1 MRPRAG
7 GAETMRLLVY
17 GDYSYHLEDG
27 ELSAEVSFALFA
39 ARLARECERL
49 VLVGRMSPSPEL
61 TPYRCGSEAEFV
73 PLPYYESLASPTA
86 VVRAAAGSLRSF
98 WRALR
103 EVEVVWL
110 LGPHPLAVAFALLAA
125 LRRRRVVLGVRQDL
139 PAYVRNRHP
148 GRRLMSAAALA
159 LEASFRLLSRSF
171 GVIVVG
177 PELARRYRGA
187 RSLLEI
193 SVSLVDVEDVVP
205 PELAAARS
213 YDGEL
218 RLISVGRLDPE
229 KNPLLIADVFR
240 RLVDGGPAW
249 HLLVCGD
256 GSLREA
262 LGDRLRELGVAERA
276 ELLGHVPYGARLVE
290 LYQGSH
296 VLLHTSWTEGL
307 PQVLIEAFAAGV
319 PVVATDVGG
328 IRDAVG
334 EAARLV
340 PPGDA
345 PAAAA
350 ELEAIVADPDLRR
363 RLIQAG
369 HRYVTP
375 RTANAEVGR
384 VAEFLR
390 GGDAPP
396 QGP

>member
-1 MRPRAG
+1 MQPRAG
-7 GAETMRLLVY
+7 ADRAMRLLVY

-27 ELSAEVSFALFA
+27 ELSAEVSFALFVS
-39 ARLARECERL
+39 RLARRCERL

-61 TPYRCGSEAEFV
+61 TPYRCGDEAEFV
-73 PLPYYESLASPTA
+73 ALPYYESLANPAA
-86 VVRAAAGSLRSF
+86 VVRATAGSLRRF
-98 WRALR
+98 WRAVG
-103 EVEVVWL
+103 EVDAVWL
-110 LGPHPLAVAFALLAA
+110 LGPHPLAVGFALLAA

-139 PAYVRNRHP
+139 PAYVRSRRP
-148 GRRLMSAAALA
+148 GRRLMSAAAHA
-159 LEASFRLLSRSF
+159 LEASFRLLARRF

-177 PELARRYRGA
+177 PELAHRYRRA

-193 SVSLVDVEDVVP
+193 TVSLVDAEDVVS
-205 PELAAARS
+205 PELAADRP

-229 KNPLLIADVFR
+229 KNPLLIADVLR
-240 RLVDGGPAW
+240 LLVDGGLPW
-249 HLLVCGD
+249 RLLVCGD
-256 GSLREA
+256 GILRGA
-262 LGDRLRELGVAERA
+262 LGERLRELGLAERA
-276 ELLGHVPYGARLVE
+276 ELMGHVPYGARLVE

-296 VLLHTSWTEGL
+296 ALLHTSWTEGL

-350 ELEAIVADPDLRR
+350 ELGAIVADPDLRR
-363 RLIQAG
+363 RLIEAG
-369 HRYVTP
+369 NRYVTP
-375 RTANAEVGR
+375 RTANAEVDR

-390 GGDAPP
+390 GGEPAP
-396 QGP
+396 QEL

>member
-1 MRPRAG
+1 MRPPAD
-7 GAETMRLLVY
+7 GAEAMRLLVY
-17 GDYSYHLEDG
+17 GDYSYHLDDG

-49 VLVGRMSPSPEL
+49 VLVGRVSPSREL
-61 TPYRCGSEAEFV
+61 TPYRCGTEAGFV
-73 PLPYYESLASPTA
+73 PLPYYESLASPAA
-86 VVRAAAGSLRSF
+86 VVRAAAGSVRRF

-103 EVEVVWL
+103 EVDVVWL

-125 LRRRRVVLGVRQDL
+125 LRGRRVVLGVRQDL

-148 GRRLMSAAALA
+148 GRRSMRAAAIA
-159 LEASFRLLSRSF
+159 LEASFRLLSRCF

-177 PELARRYRGA
+177 PELARRYRRA

-193 SVSLVDVEDVVP
+193 SVSLVDAEDVVS

-240 RLVDGGPAW
+240 LLVDGGLPW
-249 HLLVCGD
+249 RLVICGD
-256 GSLREA
+256 GSLRDA
-262 LGDRLRELGVAERA
+262 LSERLRELGVAERA
-276 ELLGHVPYGARLVE
+276 ELKGHVPYGPELVE
-290 LYQGSH
+290 LYRGSH
-296 VLLHTSWTEGL
+296 ALLHTSWTEGL

-340 PPGDA
+340 PPGNA

-350 ELEAIVADPDLRR
+350 ELGAIVADPDLRR
-363 RLIQAG
+363 RLIEAG
-369 HRYVTP
+369 HRYVVP
-375 RTANAEVGR
+375 RMANAEVAR
-384 VAEFLR
+384 VAQFLR
-390 GGDAPP
+390 GGDGSP